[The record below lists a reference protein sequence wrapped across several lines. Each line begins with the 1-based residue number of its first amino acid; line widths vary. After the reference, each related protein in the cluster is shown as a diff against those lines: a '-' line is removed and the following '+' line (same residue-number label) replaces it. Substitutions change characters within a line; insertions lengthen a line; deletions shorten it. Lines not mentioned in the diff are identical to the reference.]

1 MKGFKNMKKIVAVL
15 VLALVAMTA
24 VFAAVLANADQLTI
38 SLNVDAVTTV
48 GFTKDALAASAES
61 LVALTSDTVKAGK
74 DYTVYAS
81 YITTSKTPV
90 TVTVTV
96 DDKLVHESVG
106 TETIDI
112 TKPST
117 LVFNETGDIKG
128 KRANSFAI
136 VLGIG
141 SDANKLAG
149 TYSANVSFEV
159 TAE

>member
-1 MKGFKNMKKIVAVL
+1 MTGFKNMKKIVAVL

-24 VFAAVLANADQLTI
+24 VFAAVNENADQLTI

-48 GFTKDALAASAES
+48 GFTKVALDASAAS
-61 LVALTSDTVKAGK
+61 LDALTSDTVEAGK
-74 DYTVYAS
+74 NYTVYAS

-96 DDKLVHESVG
+96 EDNLVHETVK
-106 TETIDI
+106 TEKIAI
-112 TKPST
+112 TKPAT
-117 LVFNETGDIKG
+117 MTFNETGDITG
-128 KRANSFAI
+128 KRANSFEI

-141 SDANKLAG
+141 SDVNKLAG
-149 TYSANVSFEV
+149 TYSANVNFSV